1 VGDFAEYVLSTLI
14 AESPLQRRP
23 LLRKSH
29 QLERVARAYAIRLAT
44 EDFWQPGH
52 NAHIS
57 PDGETANERVRDGGF
72 SLPTHYASYGNNV
85 ESLAAGIG
93 AEVDVLGALLSS
105 AGHRA
110 HLMGEG
116 DFYKLQDWYGVGVAQ
131 NEASTYRIY
140 WVILIAQAGEWTS
153 GE

>member
-1 VGDFAEYVLSTLI
+1 MGDFAEYVLSTLF
-14 AESPLQRRP
+14 AESPLQKRP

-29 QLERVARAYAIRLAT
+29 QLERVARAYAQDMA
-44 EDFWQPGH
+44 
-52 NAHIS
+52 AHDYFS
-57 PDGETANERVRDGGF
+57 HTRWDGITANERVREGGF
-72 SLPTHYASYGNNV
+72 SLPPHYAEVGNNV
-85 ESLAAGIG
+85 ESLAAGMG

-105 AGHRA
+105 PAHRA

-116 DFYKLQDWYGVGVAQ
+116 DFYRAQDWYGVGVAQ